1 MAKSLAPL
9 PEPWP
14 EDIARLLAGF
24 PSSDGYILS
33 LFRTFANS
41 KRFLKKGVPN
51 LLDRESPLPLRMREI
66 VILRVT
72 ANLRCAYEWGVHVAI
87 FAKAA
92 RFTPEQVAATTK
104 AGLDETLWTPEEARL
119 ICAVDEI
126 CHDAALS
133 PATREAFEADWNAEQ
148 QLEILALCGA
158 YHTVSFVANLA
169 CLPHEEFVSDDIRA
183 MAPARA

>member
-1 MAKSLAPL
+1 MTTSLAPL

-14 EDIARLLAGF
+14 EDIARLLAGY

-72 ANLRCAYEWGVHVAI
+72 ANLHCAYEWGVHVAI

-92 RFTPEQVAATTK
+92 RFTQEQVAATAR

-119 ICAVDEI
+119 IRSVDEI

-133 PATREAFEADWNAEQ
+133 RATHEAFEADWSAEQ

-158 YHTVSFVANLA
+158 YHTISFVANLA
-169 CLPHEEFVSDDIRA
+169 RLPPEDFVSAETRA
-183 MAPARA
+183 VAPARA